1 MKRRRRLAGEGSR
14 RRWRR
19 KRRSGFADGRRVKK
33 GGSARE
39 SERSIR
45 TLATFFVVG
54 TENVGKERERQ
65 RERKRQDG
73 VYVCARVTQRGMT
86 KEGDKARE

>member
-1 MKRRRRLAGEGSR
+1 MKRRRRLTGEGSR

>member
-1 MKRRRRLAGEGSR
+1 MNEVEEREREREAGGDGEKER
-14 RRWRR
+14 E
-19 KRRSGFADGRRVKK
+19 SGLADGRRVKK

-54 TENVGKERERQ
+54 TENS
-65 RERKRQDG
+65 ERKR
-73 VYVCARVTQRGMT
+73 
-86 KEGDKARE
+86 ERE

>member
-1 MKRRRRLAGEGSR
+1 MRGGGGGDRGREGESR
-14 RRWRR
+14 
-19 KRRSGFADGRRVKK
+19 FADGRRVKK

-54 TENVGKERERQ
+54 TGNSGRKREREIETR
-65 RERKRQDG
+65 
-73 VYVCARVTQRGMT
+73 VVHVCAPNA
-86 KEGDKARE
+86 EGDDEGER

>member
-1 MKRRRRLAGEGSR
+1 MKRRRRLTGEGSR

-54 TENVGKERERQ
+54 TENVGKERETEGEKETGRCV
-65 RERKRQDG
+65 R
-73 VYVCARVTQRGMT
+73 VCARDA
-86 KEGDKARE
+86 EGNDERRR

>member
-54 TENVGKERERQ
+54 TENGGKERERQ

>member
-1 MKRRRRLAGEGSR
+1 MEKVEEEVNEVVEEREREARGIEGER
-14 RRWRR
+14 E
-19 KRRSGFADGRRVKK
+19 SGFADGRRVKK

-54 TENVGKERERQ
+54 TGNS
-65 RERKRQDG
+65 ERKRG
-73 VYVCARVTQRGMT
+73 REIETERAVRVCAPNA
-86 KEGDKARE
+86 EGDDERKR

>member
-1 MKRRRRLAGEGSR
+1 MEKVEEVEEGR
-14 RRWRR
+14 ERGRWR
-19 KRRSGFADGRRVKK
+19 SGLADGRRVKK

-54 TENVGKERERQ
+54 TGNRGRKWERDR
-65 RERKRQDG
+65 DG
-73 VYVCARVTQRGMT
+73 DSMCVRA
-86 KEGDKARE
+86 

>member
-1 MKRRRRLAGEGSR
+1 M
-14 RRWRR
+14 
-19 KRRSGFADGRRVKK
+19 KK

-54 TENVGKERERQ
+54 TGNS
-65 RERKRQDG
+65 ERKRG
-73 VYVCARVTQRGMT
+73 REIETERAIRVCAPNA
-86 KEGDKARE
+86 EGDDERKR

>member
-54 TENVGKERERQ
+54 TENGGKERERDRG
-65 RERKRQDG
+65 RERDRT
-73 VYVCARVTQRGMT
+73 VCTCVRA
-86 KEGDKARE
+86 